1 MLFHDMGHTFS
12 AEAVS
17 SFVCYGK
24 ALIKYGFSLITV
36 AKVNA
41 KLVVFPI
48 DAQLN
53 IAFAAVAKGQGI
65 RQLGFYNK
73 HDVCLFCLGC
83 ERGQNQVYG
92 LILTK
97 AGGVMESMSAWAVC
111 RYPTI
116 SFICPFDA
124 IPCKRAR

>member
-53 IAFAAVAKGQGI
+53 IAFAAVGNILAGMYGVFQGI
-65 RQLGFYNK
+65 
-73 HDVCLFCLGC
+73 
-83 ERGQNQVYG
+83 GQQ
-92 LILTK
+92 
-97 AGGVMESMSAWAVC
+97 
-111 RYPTI
+111 
-116 SFICPFDA
+116 
-124 IPCKRAR
+124 